1 MTQGEVYTTERL
13 ILRLVLYAQEGE
25 GSQSIFTLGMK
36 TALCHVILM
45 AGKQTKKQS
54 ERAGKTTLTEQ
65 ESLTWVH
72 GLT

>member
-13 ILRLVLYAQEGE
+13 TLRLVLYAQEGE

-45 AGKQTKKQS
+45 AGKHTKKQS
-54 ERAGKTTLTEQ
+54 E
-65 ESLTWVH
+65 
-72 GLT
+72 